1 MGELATVQFGRI
13 FDNYERDLR
22 AIQRDA
28 LIDSGKI
35 LRREQEASMRARWY
49 RTGASVS
56 ALGQGEVV
64 EEGGNLIFRLATGKF
79 YDIFG
84 EYGTGQRGA
93 ATGQPTPAFY
103 RYGSKPGMAARRF
116 SRLAIDAAAPQIR
129 DLHLLKMRE
138 FAKGFK
144 A

>member
-1 MGELATVQFGRI
+1 MGELATVTYGRI

-22 AIQRDA
+22 QLRDSI
-28 LIDSGKI
+28 LRDSGKI

-49 RTGASVS
+49 RTGTSVESVS
-56 ALGQGEVV
+56 EQITA
-64 EEGGNLIFRLATGKF
+64 NADSATYRLTVGTF
-79 YDIFG
+79 YSIFG

-103 RYGSKPGMAARRF
+103 RYGSKPGMSARRF
-116 SRLAIDAAAPQIR
+116 SRLAIDAAQPQIR

-138 FAKGFK
+138 FAKRMT

>member
-1 MGELATVQFGRI
+1 MGELATVHYGRI
-13 FDNYERDLR
+13 FGSYERQLR
-22 AIQRDA
+22 ATQHDA
-28 LIDSGKI
+28 LAESGKI

-49 RTGASVS
+49 RTGASVES
-56 ALGQGEVV
+56 LGQGEIV
-64 EEGGNLIFRLATGKF
+64 EEGNKSTFRLTAGKF

-93 ATGQPTPAFY
+93 ATGQPTSPFY

-116 SRLAIDAAAPQIR
+116 SRLAIDVAAPQIR

-138 FAKGFK
+138 FAREVM
-144 A
+144 